1 MKQFRQAIAIDPRYA
16 KAHNNLGVALMRSNQ
31 LGAAALEFRAALA
44 ADGRNVES
52 LVNLALVQKA
62 TGRTAD
68 ARDLLRRAVT
78 LDPRNAGCHYN
89 LAVVADESG
98 DSATA
103 VIKATTVDGVYSA
116 DPKRDP
122 NATKYARISYR
133 DVMLGEL
140 RVMDQTAITLCKENE
155 LPLIVLNIHR
165 PGALARAVRGES
177 EGTLVR

>member
-103 VIKATTVDGVYSA
+103 VAHYRAFLRFGAVAQA
-116 DPKRDP
+116 DLAAQVR
-122 NATKYARISYR
+122 ARLTA
-133 DVMLGEL
+133 LG
-140 RVMDQTAITLCKENE
+140 
-155 LPLIVLNIHR
+155 
-165 PGALARAVRGES
+165 G
-177 EGTLVR
+177 